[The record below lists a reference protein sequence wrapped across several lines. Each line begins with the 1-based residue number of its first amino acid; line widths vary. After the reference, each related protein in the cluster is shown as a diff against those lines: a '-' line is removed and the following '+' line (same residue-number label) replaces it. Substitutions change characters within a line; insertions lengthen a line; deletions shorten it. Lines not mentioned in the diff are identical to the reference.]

1 MTSKFNDALEII
13 ESLSIEEQE
22 ELLEI
27 ERKRLIE
34 KKRKKL
40 VGDIAEAEKDIENG
54 NYITGTP
61 EELIKAIEEDVNKLK
76 KNKDQ

>member
-1 MTSKFNDALEII
+1 MSSKFNDAMEII

-27 ERKRLIE
+27 ERKRLID
-34 KKRKKL
+34 KKRKML
-40 VGDIAEAEKDIENG
+40 IEDIAEAEKDLENG

-61 EELIKAIEEDVNKLK
+61 EELVKAIEEEANKLDK
-76 KNKDQ
+76 